1 MTVSSRL
8 ATIFNADAGGY
19 SHLMGAPEQSTLI
32 LRAVHRLT
40 ADGLGYSGLIKAGEE
55 GMLERLKAHCREIV
69 EPKIKEH
76 RGRILEIAS
85 DGMLGEFASPVDAVR
100 CAVEVQQT
108 MTERNA
114 RTAADKRLT
123 FRIAVDVGNVA
134 TKQAVDISARL
145 RALADP
151 GGVCISHGVYEL
163 IRDQLQYAFRDIGE
177 CSVKNV
183 AAPVRAYAMSAEAV
197 ASAPR
202 INAQTSPVA
211 RRNRVSARS
220 AAIAAS
226 VALTIATWTAAWW
239 SWGIGNSPTTP
250 VRALVAA
257 NAPTAQLSGN
267 ASDKPTQA
275 SPVLVASP
283 APTEKQATPPITL
296 PTTSSPATQ
305 SLPSQHPSAEIAAL
319 VARGDAFLSARDI
332 ASARLFYERAA
343 DGGDGG
349 AALRLGETFD
359 PGFLS
364 RTGIRGVP
372 SDPTQASS
380 WYRRALELG
389 NLAAQVRLKNLEQR
403 VPEPASPPH

>member
-8 ATIFNADAGGY
+8 ATIFNADAVGY

-32 LRAVHRLT
+32 LRAIHRLT

-108 MTERNA
+108 MTERDA

-151 GGVCISHGVYEL
+151 GGVCISHGVNEL

-177 CSVKNV
+177 CSVKTW
-183 AAPVRAYAMSAEAV
+183 
-197 ASAPR
+197 PR
-202 INAQTSPVA
+202 QCA
-211 RRNRVSARS
+211 RMR
-220 AAIAAS
+220 
-226 VALTIATWTAAWW
+226 
-239 SWGIGNSPTTP
+239 
-250 VRALVAA
+250 
-257 NAPTAQLSGN
+257 
-267 ASDKPTQA
+267 
-275 SPVLVASP
+275 
-283 APTEKQATPPITL
+283 
-296 PTTSSPATQ
+296 
-305 SLPSQHPSAEIAAL
+305 
-319 VARGDAFLSARDI
+319 
-332 ASARLFYERAA
+332 
-343 DGGDGG
+343 
-349 AALRLGETFD
+349 
-359 PGFLS
+359 
-364 RTGIRGVP
+364 
-372 SDPTQASS
+372 
-380 WYRRALELG
+380 
-389 NLAAQVRLKNLEQR
+389 
-403 VPEPASPPH
+403 